1 MICIRFVFFLF
12 FFFFKQKTAYEMRI
26 SDWSSDVCSS
36 DRRSGGDLVVRIG
49 DDSISIIDYASRGGA
64 SVEFVFDDGSTLD
77 ADQLAILAA
86 WPGSAGTDTLSG
98 AAGDDV
104 ISGLAG
110 DDTLI
115 GNAGNDVL
123 DGGSGAD
130 RLDGGVG
137 DDVYRYALDGGRD
150 RIQGDAA
157 GNDVLEFGAGITAD
171 DLAFEVDGAT
181 LRIIVRQ
188 TGNYVETVWSADE
201 AVQQIDMIRF
211 AVRSTLHAGEI
222 AASGTPLRSEEHT
235 SALQS
240 LMRTS
245 YAALCLKQTNQ
256 TQ

>member
-1 MICIRFVFFLF
+1 
-12 FFFFKQKTAYEMRI
+12 MRI

-36 DRRSGGDLVVRIG
+36 DL
-49 DDSISIIDYASRGGA
+49 
-64 SVEFVFDDGSTLD
+64 
-77 ADQLAILAA
+77 
-86 WPGSAGTDTLSG
+86 TLSG

-201 AVQQIDMIRF
+201 AVHQIDMIRF
-211 AVRSTLHAGEI
+211 ADGSTLNAGEI
-222 AASGTPLRSEEHT
+222 AARRSEEHT
-235 SALQS
+235 SELQS
-240 LMRTS
+240 LM
-245 YAALCLKQTNQ
+245 
-256 TQ
+256 